1 MYMPR
6 KKTTSLRT
14 ESIKK
19 SHPRKRIIID
29 EDDEDY
35 AEESKRTREAIENNR
50 QQILEMQNKILAAP
64 AMNGGFSTLMY
75 KIEKIEQSQG
85 QLVEKVDEIRDV
97 LYDPDSGIYAR
108 IKNVENSI
116 IDVDRFSTLETEISS
131 IRNWKISEEKSAEKE
146 NSQEE
151 KIEKMLAEHDV
162 SLKEL
167 QRWYQKQAAITKW
180 LAITISAGLL
190 GGIGKFLYAFILEH
204 VKVI

>member
-29 EDDEDY
+29 DDEDY

-167 QRWYQKQAAITKW
+167 QRWYQKQAAITRW
-180 LAITISAGLL
+180 LAITIGAGLL
-190 GGIGKFLYAFILEH
+190 GAIGKFLNALILEH

>member
-1 MYMPR
+1 MPR

-167 QRWYQKQAAITKW
+167 QRWYQKQAAITRW
-180 LAITISAGLL
+180 LAITIGAGLL
-190 GGIGKFLYAFILEH
+190 GAIGKFLYALILEH

>member
-167 QRWYQKQAAITKW
+167 QRWYQKQAAITRW
-180 LAITISAGLL
+180 LAITIGAGLL
-190 GGIGKFLYAFILEH
+190 GAIGKFLYALILEH

>member
-180 LAITISAGLL
+180 LAITIGAGLL